1 MGEVYMDQL
10 LQKKT
15 VMCLRKALLLMAMVI
30 VLFCFA
36 GCQVKKEEKVGKG
49 REKNGESVGKTED
62 HAGTEKEGVKKT
74 GGHEGTETGN
84 NGSSDSHGTLKLA
97 VVCVEV
103 GGPQKTWI
111 EVLADE
117 YNKNHLDA
125 PVTIVPFGD
134 AKLMEV
140 DKAMAQ
146 LSVAIAS
153 DDPPDLILLQNITS
167 RLDPL
172 VSQGYMEDLTPF
184 VEKSEKV
191 HLEDYYQQ
199 VLDCGRKE
207 GVLAA
212 IPKTFAISTLVTSK
226 NVFDGS
232 TGWTYSQM
240 LDCCKA
246 HEANPLL
253 PDTTPE
259 MYLFYIL
266 RESIDA
272 FVDEDQK
279 KCHFDSEE
287 FKAFL
292 EYVGTYC
299 AWSSSQYEFVDP
311 DERGSAFREGKILA
325 GYEAIFSLGELKN
338 IRRDFGDTANFVG
351 FPSKYGTPVHRIT
364 MSGDDSFAMTSTS
377 NKKEESW
384 KFIEWYLYKEDEFD
398 KLELCADRKRMEEKV
413 ETALAGREN
422 VNGGEP
428 AMTEED
434 RETLEILL
442 QYLDPLPDDNAPL
455 YRIAYAEART
465 YFSGDKSLD
474 EVIDVIQKR
483 ATLYMN
489 EK

>member
-1 MGEVYMDQL
+1 MQQNIHAKRKRKDYAKIWIL
-10 LQKKT
+10 IT
-15 VMCLRKALLLMAMVI
+15 VIM
-30 VLFCFA
+30 LFCLA
-36 GCQVKKEEKVGKG
+36 GCQA
-49 REKNGESVGKTED
+49 KNITGVGKTKD
-62 HAGTEKEGVKKT
+62 PAGTK
-74 GGHEGTETGN
+74 TGN
-84 NGSSDSHGTLKLA
+84 NGDPASTETVNGGSASSDGTLKLA
-97 VVCVEV
+97 VVCIEV
-103 GGPQKTWI
+103 GGAQKSWI
-111 EVLADE
+111 EVLVDE
-117 YNKNHLDA
+117 YNESHPDV
-125 PVTIVPFGD
+125 PITIVPYGD

-140 DKAMAQ
+140 DKNMAQ
-146 LSVAIAS
+146 LSVAVAG

-172 VSQGYMEDLTPF
+172 VSQGYVEDLTPF
-184 VEKSEKV
+184 AERSEIV
-191 HLEDYYQQ
+191 HLEDYYQK

-207 GVLAA
+207 GVLAV

-226 NVFDGS
+226 NIFDGNS
-232 TGWTYSQM
+232 GWTYSQM
-240 LDCCKA
+240 LYCCKA
-246 HEANPLL
+246 HETSPLL
-253 PDTTPE
+253 PGSSPE
-259 MYLFYIL
+259 MLLFEIL

-272 FVDEDQK
+272 FVDEEQN

-299 AWSSSQYEFVDP
+299 AWSSRQYEYADQG
-311 DERGSAFREGKILA
+311 ESSTFREGKILA
-325 GYEAIFSLGELKN
+325 KYEAIFWLTELKN

-364 MSGDDSFAMTSTS
+364 MSGDNSFAITSTS
-377 NKKEESW
+377 NKKEEAW
-384 KFIEWYLYKEDEFD
+384 RFIEWYLNKEDEYD
-398 KLELCADRKRMEEKV
+398 NLELCADRKRMEEKIGI
-413 ETALAGREN
+413 ALAGREN
-422 VNGGEP
+422 INDGEP

-434 RETLEILL
+434 KETLEILL

>member
-1 MGEVYMDQL
+1 MEKIMGEVYMDQL

-15 VMCLRKALLLMAMVI
+15 VMRLRKALLLMAMVI
-30 VLFCFA
+30 VLFCLA

-62 HAGTEKEGVKKT
+62 HAGTETEGVKKT

-84 NGSSDSHGTLKLA
+84 NGSSDSDGTLKLA

-103 GGPQKTWI
+103 GGPQKSWI
-111 EVLADE
+111 EVLVDE
-117 YNKNHLDA
+117 YNESHPDV
-125 PVTIVPFGD
+125 PITIVPYGD

-140 DKAMAQ
+140 DKNMAQ
-146 LSVAIAS
+146 LSVAVAG

-172 VSQGYMEDLTPF
+172 VSQGYVEDLTPF
-184 VEKSEKV
+184 AERSKIV
-191 HLEDYYQQ
+191 HLEDYYQK

-207 GVLAA
+207 GVLAV

-226 NVFDGS
+226 NVFDGNG
-232 TGWTYSQM
+232 GWTYSQM
-240 LDCCKA
+240 LDCCNA
-246 HEANPLL
+246 HEESPLL
-253 PDTTPE
+253 PGSSPE
-259 MYLFYIL
+259 MLLFEIL
-266 RESIDA
+266 RESVDA
-272 FVDEDQK
+272 FVDEDQN

-287 FKAFL
+287 YKSFL

-299 AWSSSQYEFVDP
+299 TWSSRQYEYIDP
-311 DERGSAFREGKILA
+311 GKILA
-325 GYEAIFSLGELKN
+325 KYEAIFWLSELKN

-364 MSGDDSFAMTSTS
+364 MSGDQSFAMTSTS
-377 NKKEESW
+377 DKKEEAW
-384 KFIEWYLYKEDEFD
+384 KFIEWYLYKEDEYD
-398 KLELCADRKRMEEKV
+398 KLELCADRKRMEERV
-413 ETALAGREN
+413 GIALAGREN
-422 VNGGEP
+422 VNDGEP

-442 QYLDPLPDDNAPL
+442 EHLEPLSDDDIPL

-483 ATLYMN
+483 ATLYLQ

>member
-1 MGEVYMDQL
+1 MDRL
-10 LQKKT
+10 LQRKT
-15 VMCLRKALLLMAMVI
+15 VMRLQKALLLMATVI
-30 VLFCFA
+30 LLFCLA
-36 GCQVKKEEKVGKG
+36 GCQAKKEEKVGNG
-49 REKNGESVGKTED
+49 QGKNGESMGKTKD
-62 HAGTEKEGVKKT
+62 PAGTK
-74 GGHEGTETGN
+74 TGN
-84 NGSSDSHGTLKLA
+84 NGDPASTETVNGGSASSDGTLKLA

-103 GGPQKTWI
+103 GGPQKSWI
-111 EVLADE
+111 EVLVDE
-117 YNKNHLDA
+117 YNESHPDV
-125 PVTIVPFGD
+125 PITIVPYGD

-140 DKAMAQ
+140 DKNMAQ
-146 LSVAIAS
+146 LSVAVAG

-172 VSQGYMEDLTPF
+172 VSQGYVEDLTPF
-184 VEKSEKV
+184 AERSEIV
-191 HLEDYYQQ
+191 HLEDYYQK

-207 GVLAA
+207 GVLAV

-253 PDTTPE
+253 PGSSPE
-259 MYLFYIL
+259 ILLFEIL
-266 RESIDA
+266 RESVDA
-272 FVDEDQK
+272 FVDEDQNRSQ
-279 KCHFDSEE
+279 FDSKE

-299 AWSSSQYEFVDP
+299 AWSSRQYEYADQ
-311 DERGSAFREGKILA
+311 DESSTFREGKILA
-325 GYEAIFSLGELKN
+325 RYESIFWLTQLKN

-364 MSGDDSFAMTSTS
+364 MSGDQSFAMTSTS
-377 NKKEESW
+377 NKKEEAW
-384 KFIEWYLYKEDEFD
+384 RFIEWYLYKEDEFD

-413 ETALAGREN
+413 EIAIEGREN
-422 VNGGEP
+422 VNDGEP

-455 YRIAYAEART
+455 YRIVYAEART
-465 YFSGDKSLD
+465 YFSGEKTLD
-474 EVIDVIQKR
+474 EVIDVIQNR

>member
-1 MGEVYMDQL
+1 MDRL
-10 LQKKT
+10 LQRKT
-15 VMCLRKALLLMAMVI
+15 VMRLQKALLLMATMI
-30 VLFCFA
+30 LLFCLA
-36 GCQVKKEEKVGKG
+36 GCQAKKEEKVGKG
-49 REKNGESVGKTED
+49 QGKNGESMGKTED
-62 HAGTEKEGVKKT
+62 HAGSEKGNN
-74 GGHEGTETGN
+74 GINETGN
-84 NGSSDSHGTLKLA
+84 NGSSDSDGTLKLA

-103 GGPQKTWI
+103 GGAQKSWI
-111 EVLADE
+111 ESLVDE
-117 YNKNHLDA
+117 YNKNHLDV
-125 PVTIVPFGD
+125 PITIVPYGD
-134 AKLMEV
+134 VKLMEV

-146 LSVAIAS
+146 LSVAIAG
-153 DDPPDLILLQNITS
+153 DDPPDLILLQNIPS
-167 RLDPL
+167 RLGDL
-172 VSQGYMEDLTPF
+172 VSQGYVEDLTPF
-184 VEKSEKV
+184 AEKSEKV
-191 HLEDYYQQ
+191 HLEDYYEK

-207 GVLAA
+207 GVLAV

-226 NVFDGS
+226 NVFNGS
-232 TGWTYSQM
+232 SGWTYSQM

-253 PDTTPE
+253 PGSSPE
-259 MYLFYIL
+259 ILLFEIL
-266 RESIDA
+266 RESVDA
-272 FVDEDQK
+272 FVDEDQN

-292 EYVGTYC
+292 EYAGTYC
-299 AWSSSQYEFVDP
+299 AWSSRQYEYADQ
-311 DERGSAFREGKILA
+311 DESSTFREGKILA
-325 GYEAIFSLGELKN
+325 KYEAIFWLTQLKN

-351 FPSKYGTPVHRIT
+351 FPSRYGTPVYRIT
-364 MSGDDSFAMTSTS
+364 MSGDNSFAITSTS
-377 NKKEESW
+377 NKKEEAW
-384 KFIEWYLYKEDEFD
+384 RFIEWYLNKEDEFD

-413 ETALAGREN
+413 EIAIEGREN

-442 QYLDPLPDDNAPL
+442 QYIDPLPDDNLPL

-465 YFSGDKSLD
+465 YFSGDKTLD

>member
-1 MGEVYMDQL
+1 MDRL
-10 LQKKT
+10 LQGKT
-15 VMCLRKALLLMAMVI
+15 VMRLQKALLLMATVI
-30 VLFCFA
+30 LLFCLA
-36 GCQVKKEEKVGKG
+36 GCQAKKEEKVGKG
-49 REKNGESVGKTED
+49 QDKNGESMGKTED
-62 HAGTEKEGVKKT
+62 HAGSEKGNN
-74 GGHEGTETGN
+74 GINETGN

-103 GGPQKTWI
+103 GGAQKSWI
-111 EVLADE
+111 ESLADE
-117 YNKNHLDA
+117 YNKNHLDV

-146 LSVAIAS
+146 LSVAIAG
-153 DDPPDLILLQNITS
+153 DDPPDLILLQNVTS

-172 VSQGYMEDLTPF
+172 VRQGYVEDLTPF
-184 VEKSEKV
+184 AERSEIV
-191 HLEDYYQQ
+191 HLEDYYQK

-207 GVLAA
+207 GVLAV

-246 HEANPLL
+246 HETNPLL
-253 PDTTPE
+253 PGSSPE
-259 MYLFYIL
+259 MLLFEIL

-272 FVDEDQK
+272 FVDEEQN

-299 AWSSSQYEFVDP
+299 AWSSRQYEYADQG
-311 DERGSAFREGKILA
+311 ESSTFREGKILA
-325 GYEAIFSLGELKN
+325 KYEAIFWLTELKN

-364 MSGDDSFAMTSTS
+364 MSGDNSFAMTSTS
-377 NKKEESW
+377 NKKEEAW
-384 KFIEWYLYKEDEFD
+384 KFIEWYLNKEDEFD

-413 ETALAGREN
+413 ETALTGREN
-422 VNGGEP
+422 VNGGEL

-442 QYLDPLPDDNAPL
+442 QYIDPLPDDNAPL

>member
-1 MGEVYMDQL
+1 MRQCIHAKRKRKDHIKIWIVM
-10 LQKKT
+10 T
-15 VMCLRKALLLMAMVI
+15 VIM
-30 VLFCFA
+30 LFCLA
-36 GCQVKKEEKVGKG
+36 GCQAKNITGVGETKDPT
-49 REKNGESVGKTED
+49 ST
-62 HAGTEKEGVKKT
+62 KT
-74 GGHEGTETGN
+74 GTNEITETRN
-84 NGSSDSHGTLKLA
+84 NGSTTSDGTLKLA

-103 GGPQKTWI
+103 GGPQKSWI

-117 YNKNHLDA
+117 YNKNHPDA
-125 PVTIVPFGD
+125 PITIVPFGD

-146 LSVAIAS
+146 LSVAIAES
-153 DDPPDLILLQNITS
+153 DPPDLILLQNIRS
-167 RLDPL
+167 RLDAL

-184 VEKSEKV
+184 AEKSEKV
-191 HLEDYYQQ
+191 HLEDYYEK

-207 GVLAA
+207 GVLAV

-226 NVFDGS
+226 NIFDGS
-232 TGWTYSQM
+232 GGWTYSQM

-246 HEANPLL
+246 HETNSLL
-253 PDTTPE
+253 QDTTPE

-272 FVDEDQK
+272 FVDGEQN

-292 EYVGTYC
+292 EYLGSYC
-299 AWSSSQYEFVDP
+299 AWSSRQYEYADQG
-311 DERGSAFREGKILA
+311 ESSTFREGKILA
-325 GYEAIFSLGELKN
+325 KYEAIFRLGDLKN

-364 MSGDDSFAMTSTS
+364 MSGDNSFAMTSTS
-377 NKKEESW
+377 NKKEEAW

-442 QYLDPLPDDNAPL
+442 QYLEPLPDDNAPL

-465 YFSGDKSLD
+465 YFSGDKTLD

-483 ATLYMN
+483 ATLYMQ

>member
-1 MGEVYMDQL
+1 MRQSIHAKRKMKDHV
-10 LQKKT
+10 KT
-15 VMCLRKALLLMAMVI
+15 WIVMTVI
-30 VLFCFA
+30 MLFCLA
-36 GCQVKKEEKVGKG
+36 GCQAKKITGVGET
-49 REKNGESVGKTED
+49 RDPTSTR
-62 HAGTEKEGVKKT
+62 T
-74 GGHEGTETGN
+74 GNNEITETGN
-84 NGSSDSHGTLKLA
+84 NGSPASDGTLKLA

-103 GGPQKTWI
+103 GGPQKSWI

-117 YNKNHLDA
+117 YNKNHPDA

-146 LSVAIAS
+146 LSVAIAG
-153 DDPPDLILLQNITS
+153 DAPPDLILLQNVTS
-167 RLDPL
+167 RLDAL
-172 VSQGYMEDLTPF
+172 VSQCYVEDLTPF
-184 VEKSEKV
+184 AEKSEAV
-191 HLEDYYQQ
+191 HLEDYYQK

-207 GVLAA
+207 GILAV

-226 NVFDGS
+226 NVFNGS
-232 TGWTYSQM
+232 SGWTYSQM

-253 PDTTPE
+253 PGSSPE
-259 MYLFYIL
+259 ILLFEIL
-266 RESIDA
+266 RESVDA
-272 FVDEDQK
+272 FVDEDQN

-299 AWSSSQYEFVDP
+299 AWSSRQYEYADQG
-311 DERGSAFREGKILA
+311 ESSTFREGKILA
-325 GYEAIFSLGELKN
+325 RYEAIFRLAELKN
-338 IRRDFGDTANFVG
+338 IRRDFGDTANYVG

-364 MSGDDSFAMTSTS
+364 MSGDNSFAITSTS
-377 NKKEESW
+377 NKKEEAW
-384 KFIEWYLYKEDEFD
+384 RFIEWYLYKEDEFE

-413 ETALAGREN
+413 KTALAGREN

-442 QYLDPLPDDNAPL
+442 EHLEPLSDDDIPL
-455 YRIAYAEART
+455 YRIVYAEART
-465 YFSGDKSLD
+465 YFSGDKTLD

-483 ATLYMN
+483 ATLYLQ

>member
-1 MGEVYMDQL
+1 MR
-10 LQKKT
+10 LQ
-15 VMCLRKALLLMAMVI
+15 MALLLMATVI
-30 VLFCFA
+30 LLFCLA
-36 GCQVKKEEKVGKG
+36 GCQAKKEEKVGKG
-49 REKNGESVGKTED
+49 QEKNGESMGKTED
-62 HAGTEKEGVKKT
+62 HAGSEKGNN
-74 GGHEGTETGN
+74 GINETGN

-103 GGPQKTWI
+103 GGAQKSWI
-111 EVLADE
+111 ESLADE
-117 YNKNHLDA
+117 YNKNHLDV
-125 PVTIVPFGD
+125 PITIVPYGD

-146 LSVAIAS
+146 LSVAIAG
-153 DDPPDLILLQNITS
+153 DDPPDLILLQNVTS

-172 VSQGYMEDLTPF
+172 VSQGYVEDLTPF
-184 VEKSEKV
+184 AEKSEKV
-191 HLEDYYQQ
+191 HLEDYYEK

-207 GVLAA
+207 GVLAV

-226 NVFDGS
+226 NVFDGRG
-232 TGWTYSQM
+232 GWTYSQM

-253 PDTTPE
+253 PGSSPE
-259 MYLFYIL
+259 MLLFEIL

-272 FVDEDQK
+272 FVDEEQN

-299 AWSSSQYEFVDP
+299 AWSSRQYEYADQG
-311 DERGSAFREGKILA
+311 ESSTFREGKILA
-325 GYEAIFSLGELKN
+325 KYEAIFWLTELKN

-364 MSGDDSFAMTSTS
+364 MSGDNSFAITSTS
-377 NKKEESW
+377 NKKEEAW
-384 KFIEWYLYKEDEFD
+384 RFIEWYLNKEDEYD
-398 KLELCADRKRMEEKV
+398 NLELCADRKRMEEKIGI
-413 ETALAGREN
+413 ALAGREN
-422 VNGGEP
+422 INDGEP

-434 RETLEILL
+434 KETLEILL

>member
-1 MGEVYMDQL
+1 MDRL

-15 VMCLRKALLLMAMVI
+15 AMRLRKALLLMAMVI
-30 VLFCFA
+30 VLFCLA
-36 GCQVKKEEKVGKG
+36 GCQAKKEEKVGNCQ
-49 REKNGESVGKTED
+49 EKNGESMGKTED
-62 HAGTEKEGVKKT
+62 HAGSEKGNN
-74 GGHEGTETGN
+74 GINETGN
-84 NGSSDSHGTLKLA
+84 NGSSDSHGMLKLA

-103 GGPQKTWI
+103 GGPQKSWI

-146 LSVAIAS
+146 LSVAIAG
-153 DDPPDLILLQNITS
+153 DDPPDLILLQNVTS

-172 VSQGYMEDLTPF
+172 VSQGYVEDLTPF
-184 VEKSEKV
+184 AEKSEKV

-207 GVLAA
+207 GVLAV
-212 IPKTFAISTLVTSK
+212 IPKTFAISTLVTSQ

-246 HEANPLL
+246 HETNPLL
-253 PDTTPE
+253 PGSSPE
-259 MYLFYIL
+259 MLLFEIL

-272 FVDEDQK
+272 FVDEEQN

-299 AWSSSQYEFVDP
+299 AWSSRQYEYADQG
-311 DERGSAFREGKILA
+311 ESSTFREGKILA
-325 GYEAIFSLGELKN
+325 KYEAIFWLTELKN
-338 IRRDFGDTANFVG
+338 IRRDFGDIANFVG

-364 MSGDDSFAMTSTS
+364 MSGDNSFAMTSTS
-377 NKKEESW
+377 NKKEEAW
-384 KFIEWYLYKEDEFD
+384 KFIEWYLYKEDEYD
-398 KLELCADRKRMEEKV
+398 NLELCADRKRMEEKIGI
-413 ETALAGREN
+413 ALAGREN
-422 VNGGEP
+422 VNDGEP

-442 QYLDPLPDDNAPL
+442 EHLEPLSDDDIPL

-465 YFSGDKSLD
+465 YFSGDKTLD
-474 EVIDVIQKR
+474 EVIDVIQNR
-483 ATLYMN
+483 ATLYLQ

>member
-1 MGEVYMDQL
+1 MA
-10 LQKKT
+10 T
-15 VMCLRKALLLMAMVI
+15 VIL
-30 VLFCFA
+30 LFCLA
-36 GCQVKKEEKVGKG
+36 GCQAKKEEKVGNCQ
-49 REKNGESVGKTED
+49 EKNGESMGKTED
-62 HAGTEKEGVKKT
+62 HAGSEKGNN
-74 GGHEGTETGN
+74 GINETGN
-84 NGSSDSHGTLKLA
+84 NGISDSHGMLKLA

-103 GGPQKTWI
+103 GGPQKSWI

-146 LSVAIAS
+146 LSVAIAG

-172 VSQGYMEDLTPF
+172 VSQGYVEDLTPF
-184 VEKSEKV
+184 AERSEIV
-191 HLEDYYQQ
+191 HLEDYYQK

-207 GVLAA
+207 GVLTV
-212 IPKTFAISTLVTSK
+212 IPKTFAISTLVTSQ
-226 NVFDGS
+226 NVFDGNS
-232 TGWTYSQM
+232 GWTYSQM
-240 LDCCKA
+240 LYCCKA
-246 HEANPLL
+246 HETSPLL
-253 PDTTPE
+253 PGSSPE
-259 MYLFYIL
+259 MLLFEIL
-266 RESIDA
+266 RESVDA
-272 FVDEDQK
+272 FVDEDQN

-287 FKAFL
+287 FKSFL

-299 AWSSSQYEFVDP
+299 AWSSRQYEYIDS
-311 DERGSAFREGKILA
+311 EEEGSALREGKILA
-325 GYEAIFSLGELKN
+325 KYEAIFWLSELKN
-338 IRRDFGDTANFVG
+338 IRRDFGHTANFVG
-351 FPSKYGTPVHRIT
+351 FPSKYGRPVYRIT

-377 NKKEESW
+377 NKKEAAW
-384 KFIEWYLYKEDEFD
+384 KFIEWYLCKEDEYD
-398 KLELCADRKRMEEKV
+398 NLELCADRKRMEEKV
-413 ETALAGREN
+413 GIALAGREN
-422 VNGGEP
+422 VNDGEP

-442 QYLDPLPDDNAPL
+442 EQLEPLSDDDIPL

>member
-1 MGEVYMDQL
+1 MR
-10 LQKKT
+10 
-15 VMCLRKALLLMAMVI
+15 LRRALLIMAVVI
-30 VLFCFA
+30 TAFCLA
-36 GCQVKKEEKVGKG
+36 GCQTKTVEG
-49 REKNGESVGKTED
+49 VGKTED
-62 HAGTEKEGVKKT
+62 PAGAKTENMGKT
-74 GGHEGTETGN
+74 GGHASTEAGN
-84 NGSSDSHGTLKLA
+84 NGSSASDGTLKLA

-103 GGPQKTWI
+103 GGPQKSWI

-117 YNKNHLDA
+117 YNKNHPDV

-140 DKAMAQ
+140 DKSMAQ
-146 LSVAIAS
+146 LSVAIAG
-153 DDPPDLILLQNITS
+153 DDPPDLILLQNVTS

-172 VSQGYMEDLTPF
+172 VSQGYVEDLTPF
-184 VEKSEKV
+184 AEKSEKV
-191 HLEDYYQQ
+191 HLEDYYQK

-207 GVLAA
+207 GVLAV

-253 PDTTPE
+253 PGSSPE
-259 MYLFYIL
+259 ILLFEIL
-266 RESIDA
+266 RESVDA
-272 FVDEDQK
+272 FVDEDQN

-287 FKAFL
+287 FKSFL

-299 AWSSSQYEFVDP
+299 AWSSRQYEYIDS
-311 DERGSAFREGKILA
+311 DEEGSALREGKILA
-325 GYEAIFSLGELKN
+325 KYEAIFWLSELKN

-351 FPSKYGTPVHRIT
+351 FPSKYGRPVYRIT

-377 NKKEESW
+377 NKKEAAW
-384 KFIEWYLYKEDEFD
+384 KFIEWYLCKEDEYD
-398 KLELCADRKRMEEKV
+398 NLELCADRKRMEEKV
-413 ETALAGREN
+413 GIALAGREN
-422 VNGGEP
+422 VNDGEP

-442 QYLDPLPDDNAPL
+442 EHLEPLSDDDIPL
-455 YRIAYAEART
+455 YRIVYAEART
-465 YFSGDKSLD
+465 YFSGDKTLD
-474 EVIDVIQKR
+474 DVIDVIQKR
-483 ATLYMN
+483 ATLYLQ

>member
-1 MGEVYMDQL
+1 MMRREIQVYQI
-10 LQKKT
+10 KKKI
-15 VMCLRKALLLMAMVI
+15 VACVRMALLLTVMVI
-30 VLFCFA
+30 TSFCLA
-36 GCQVKKEEKVGKG
+36 GCHPGENKTESGEKKE
-49 REKNGESVGKTED
+49 KTESGERKSITE
-62 HAGTEKEGVKKT
+62 AG
-74 GGHEGTETGN
+74 EGTTASQE
-84 NGSSDSHGTLKLA
+84 LKLA

-103 GGPQKTWI
+103 GGPQKSWI
-111 EVLADE
+111 EVLAEE
-117 YNKNHLDA
+117 YNKNHPDA
-125 PVTIVPFGD
+125 PVTVVPFGD

-146 LSVAIAS
+146 LSVAIAG
-153 DDPPDLILLQNITS
+153 DDPPDLILLQNVTS
-167 RLDPL
+167 RLDAL
-172 VSQGYMEDLTPF
+172 VSQGYVEDLTPF
-184 VEKSEKV
+184 AEKSEAV
-191 HLEDYYQQ
+191 HLEDYYQK

-207 GVLAA
+207 GVLAV

-226 NVFDGS
+226 NVFDAS

-246 HEANPLL
+246 HEANSLL

-272 FVDEDQK
+272 FVDVEQN

-299 AWSSSQYEFVDP
+299 AWSSRQYEYIDQ
-311 DERGSAFREGKILA
+311 DERGNAFREGKILA
-325 GYEAIFSLGELKN
+325 SYQAIFRLGDLKN

-364 MSGDDSFAMTSTS
+364 MSGDNSFAITSTS
-377 NKKEESW
+377 SKKEEAW

-398 KLELCADRKRMEEKV
+398 KLELCADRRRMEEKV
-413 ETALAGREN
+413 GIALAGREN

-434 RETLEILL
+434 RETLESLL
-442 QYLDPLPDDNAPL
+442 EHLDPLPDDNAPL

-465 YFSGDKSLD
+465 YFSGDKTLD
-474 EVIDVIQKR
+474 EVIKVIQNR
-483 ATLYMN
+483 ATLYLQ

>member
-1 MGEVYMDQL
+1 MDRL
-10 LQKKT
+10 LQGKT
-15 VMCLRKALLLMAMVI
+15 VMRLQKALLLMATMI
-30 VLFCFA
+30 LLFCLA
-36 GCQVKKEEKVGKG
+36 GCQAKKEEKVGKG
-49 REKNGESVGKTED
+49 QGKNGESMGKTED
-62 HAGTEKEGVKKT
+62 HAGSEKGNN
-74 GGHEGTETGN
+74 GINETGN
-84 NGSSDSHGTLKLA
+84 NGSSDSDGTLKLA

-103 GGPQKTWI
+103 GGAQKSWI
-111 EVLADE
+111 ESLVDE
-117 YNKNHLDA
+117 YNKNHLDV
-125 PVTIVPFGD
+125 PITIVPYGD
-134 AKLMEV
+134 VKLMEV

-146 LSVAIAS
+146 LSVAIAG
-153 DDPPDLILLQNITS
+153 DDPPDLILLQNIPS
-167 RLDPL
+167 RLGDL
-172 VSQGYMEDLTPF
+172 VSQGYVEDLTPF
-184 VEKSEKV
+184 AEKSEKV
-191 HLEDYYQQ
+191 HLEDYYEK

-207 GVLAA
+207 GVLAV

-226 NVFDGS
+226 NVFNGS
-232 TGWTYSQM
+232 SGWTYSQM

-253 PDTTPE
+253 PGSSPE
-259 MYLFYIL
+259 ILLFKIL
-266 RESIDA
+266 RESVDA
-272 FVDEDQK
+272 FVDEDQN

-292 EYVGTYC
+292 EYAGTYC
-299 AWSSSQYEFVDP
+299 AWSSRQYEYADQ
-311 DERGSAFREGKILA
+311 DESSTFREGKILA
-325 GYEAIFSLGELKN
+325 KYEAIFWLTQLKN

-351 FPSKYGTPVHRIT
+351 FPSRYGTPVYRIT
-364 MSGDDSFAMTSTS
+364 MSGDNSFAITSTS
-377 NKKEESW
+377 NKKEEAW
-384 KFIEWYLYKEDEFD
+384 RFIEWYLNKEDEFD

-413 ETALAGREN
+413 EIAIEGREN

-442 QYLDPLPDDNAPL
+442 QYIDPLPDDNLPL

-465 YFSGDKSLD
+465 YFSGDKTLD